1 MKDEPISWKQIGN
14 WSQLIVTAVS
24 IALAFATIDKRL
36 ALVEQKLDTIIAQT
50 NKKEALDE
58 AQSGQLVSLSQ
69 RISTVEVRLQK

>member
-1 MKDEPISWKQIGN
+1 MKDESISWKQIGN

-36 ALVEQKLDTIIAQT
+36 ALVEQKLDTIIAQV
-50 NKKEALDE
+50 NKKDAVDE
-58 AQSGQLVSLSQ
+58 AQAGQLVSLSQ